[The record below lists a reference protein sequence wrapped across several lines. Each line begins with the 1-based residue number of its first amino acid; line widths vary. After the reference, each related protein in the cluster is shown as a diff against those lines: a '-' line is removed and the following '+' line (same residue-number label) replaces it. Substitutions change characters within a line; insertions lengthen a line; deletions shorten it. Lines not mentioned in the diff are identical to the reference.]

1 MFVSFHED
9 GECDLSLYEDDA
21 RVGDSVRFSVDRKQ
35 AFLISCDSS
44 RSNAISLVKA
54 AQVAKSMGTT
64 VAISL
69 EV

>member
-44 RSNAISLVKA
+44 SFKAISLKKA
-54 AQVAKSMGTT
+54 AQVAKEMGTI
-64 VAISL
+64 VAI
-69 EV
+69 